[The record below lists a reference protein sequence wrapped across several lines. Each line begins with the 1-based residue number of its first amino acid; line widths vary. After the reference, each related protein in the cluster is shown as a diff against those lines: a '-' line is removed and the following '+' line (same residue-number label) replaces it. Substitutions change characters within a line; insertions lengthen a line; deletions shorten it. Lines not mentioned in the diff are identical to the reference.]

1 MDPGGIQVRLCY
13 TTIFLLPS
21 NIRSPQCESVT
32 RNTGVPVLRH
42 KSMKPA
48 YSCIS
53 AIRGYFSSLRFPIR
67 DGELI
72 IVGDRIFTDMVMANR
87 MRRATPGLVTMTFT
101 CAYEDEGADGEEKDS
116 AKDNPDGPLAIWT
129 TGVWEKEATVMR
141 WWEKRLVHVV
151 RRWTHAEQKEI
162 PSRFIQEPLEVRR
175 ARTGILSG
183 LFGMLSQR
191 RNN

>member
-1 MDPGGIQVRLCY
+1 
-13 TTIFLLPS
+13 
-21 NIRSPQCESVT
+21 
-32 RNTGVPVLRH
+32 
-42 KSMKPA
+42 MKPA
-48 YSCIS
+48 YSCIL

-87 MRRATPGLVTMTFT
+87 MRRETPGLVTMVFT
-101 CAYEDEGADGEEKDS
+101 CAYEDEGADGKEMYS
-116 AKDNPDGPLAIWT
+116 AKDNPDGPLAVWT

-151 RRWTHAEQKEI
+151 RRWTYGEQNEI
-162 PSRFIQEPLEVRR
+162 PSRFIQEPLEVKRK
-175 ARTGILSG
+175 RTGMLSG

-191 RNN
+191 RD